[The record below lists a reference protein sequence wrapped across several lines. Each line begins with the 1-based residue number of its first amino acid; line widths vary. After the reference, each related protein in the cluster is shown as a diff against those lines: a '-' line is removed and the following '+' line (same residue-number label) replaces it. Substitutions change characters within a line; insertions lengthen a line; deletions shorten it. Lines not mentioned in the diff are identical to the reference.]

1 MTKVGTFAGSAYI
14 KYMIDAMLELKQDE
28 EDEFIK
34 YMIFSKNRDG
44 KIGIRLYYS
53 IGEHGIEYN
62 LSRYKSDMDVTSKL
76 YKNQEYTNEN
86 NNDFNKIF
94 NI

>member
-34 YMIFSKNRDG
+34 YMIFSEQYLKKQQIFR
-44 KIGIRLYYS
+44 KFVYQI
-53 IGEHGIEYN
+53 
-62 LSRYKSDMDVTSKL
+62 
-76 YKNQEYTNEN
+76 NQ
-86 NNDFNKIF
+86 
-94 NI
+94 